1 MHQVE
6 EPIGGKTMLKRAI
19 IAAGVLV
26 SGVLPS
32 QAETKLAIGTPPIA
46 EVEAAFVAKDEG
58 FFDKNGLKVEFLPT
72 GSNQTLVAALMAGSH
87 QIVAVSPTVLLQAV
101 DSGIDLVVV
110 SNCGVTAPRTAKNVG
125 LAVRGGVE
133 LAKPEDLIGKRVGT
147 PSIGGTLDILFR
159 QWLKQK
165 NISDK
170 KVTFIE
176 VPIPNT
182 ADVLK
187 GGTIDAIIAGQPSL
201 GRAVTQSN
209 GKVAFSF
216 MTELPADVPYTTFVA
231 TREWAKAN
239 PAAIASFR
247 AAFAGAA
254 DFIRSNPDKT
264 REIVSKYT
272 RLPIEVLN
280 GIELPECKPVP
291 TVAALD
297 YLEAAMRDGGLL
309 SGKIDTANLILP

>member
-1 MHQVE
+1 MF
-6 EPIGGKTMLKRAI
+6 KRAI
-19 IAAGVLV
+19 MIAGTLAVATIPAL
-26 SGVLPS
+26 
-32 QAETKLAIGTPPIA
+32 AETKIAIGTPPIA

-58 FFDKNGLKVEFLPT
+58 LFDKNGLSVEFLPT
-72 GSNQTLVAALMAGSH
+72 GSNQTLVASLVAGSH

-110 SNCGVTAPRTAKNVG
+110 ANCGVTAPRTAKNVG
-125 LAVRGGVE
+125 LAVREGVTID
-133 LAKPEDLIGKRVGT
+133 KPEDLAGKKIGT

-165 NISDK
+165 KIAEKS
-170 KVTFIE
+170 VTFIE

-201 GRAVTQSN
+201 GRAVAQSN
-209 GKVAFSF
+209 GKIAFHF
-216 MTELPADVPYTTFVA
+216 MSELPADLPYTTFVA
-231 TREWAKAN
+231 TRDWAKAN
-239 PAAIASFR
+239 AATIASFR
-247 AAFAGAA
+247 TAFGQAA
-254 DFIRSNPDKT
+254 DFMGKNQDKT

-272 RLPIEVLN
+272 RLPLEVLSK
-280 GIELPECKPVP
+280 IELPECKPTP

-297 YLEAAMRDGGLL
+297 YFEKAMRDGGML
-309 SGKIDTANLILP
+309 SGKIDTAGLIAP

>member
-1 MHQVE
+1 
-6 EPIGGKTMLKRAI
+6 MLKRAI
-19 IAAGVLV
+19 LIASVVIAGAA
-26 SGVLPS
+26 PS
-32 QAETKLAIGTPPIA
+32 WAQTRIAVGTPPIA

-58 FFDKNGLKVEFLPT
+58 MFERNGLNVEFLPT
-72 GSNQTLVAALMAGSH
+72 GSNQTLVAALVAGSH

-110 SNCGVTAPRTAKNVG
+110 ANCGVTAPRTATNVG

-133 LAKPEDLIGKRVGT
+133 ISKPEDIKGKKVGT

-165 NISDK
+165 NVPEKS
-170 KVTFIE
+170 VTFIE

-187 GGTIDAIIAGQPSL
+187 GGTIDAIIAGEPSL
-201 GRAVTQSN
+201 GRAVSQSN
-209 GKVAFSF
+209 GKVAFNYMS
-216 MTELPADVPYTTFVA
+216 EIPENLPYTTFVA

-239 PAAIASFR
+239 TGTIKSFR
-247 AAFAGAA
+247 TAFAEAA
-254 DFIRSNPDKT
+254 GYVAANQGKT

-272 RLPIEVLN
+272 RLPVEVLN
-280 GIELPECKPVP
+280 KIELPECKIVP
-291 TVAALD
+291 SKAALD
-297 YLEAAMRDGGLL
+297 YFDKAMREGGMLT
-309 SGKIDTANLILP
+309 GKIDTAGLIAP

>member
-1 MHQVE
+1 
-6 EPIGGKTMLKRAI
+6 MLKRAI
-19 IAAGVLV
+19 LIASVVIAGAA
-26 SGVLPS
+26 PS
-32 QAETKLAIGTPPIA
+32 WAQTRIAVGTPPIA

-58 FFDKNGLKVEFLPT
+58 MFEKNGLNVEFLPT
-72 GSNQTLVAALMAGSH
+72 GSNQTLVAALVAGSH

-110 SNCGVTAPRTAKNVG
+110 ANCGVTARRTATNVG

-133 LAKPEDLIGKRVGT
+133 ISKPEDIKGKKVGT

-165 NISDK
+165 NVPEKS
-170 KVTFIE
+170 VTFIE

-187 GGTIDAIIAGQPSL
+187 GGTIDAIIAGEPSL
-201 GRAVTQSN
+201 GRAVSQSN
-209 GKVAFSF
+209 GKVAFNYMS
-216 MTELPADVPYTTFVA
+216 EIPENLPYTTFVA

-239 PAAIASFR
+239 TGTIKSFR
-247 AAFAGAA
+247 TAFAEAA
-254 DFIRSNPDKT
+254 GYVAANQGKT

-272 RLPIEVLN
+272 RLPVEVLN
-280 GIELPECKPVP
+280 KIELPECKIVP
-291 TVAALD
+291 SKAALD
-297 YLEAAMRDGGLL
+297 YFDTAMREGGMLT
-309 SGKIDTANLILP
+309 GKIDTAGLIAP

>member
-1 MHQVE
+1 MFKH
-6 EPIGGKTMLKRAI
+6 AFI
-19 IAAGVLV
+19 IAGTLALAAIPA
-26 SGVLPS
+26 L
-32 QAETKLAIGTPPIA
+32 AETKIAIGTPPIA

-58 FFDKNGLKVEFLPT
+58 LFDKNGLNVEFLPT
-72 GSNQTLVAALMAGSH
+72 GSNQTLVAALVAGSH

-110 SNCGVTAPRTAKNVG
+110 ANCGVTAPRTARNVG
-125 LAVRGGVE
+125 LAVREGV
-133 LAKPEDLIGKRVGT
+133 AIDKPEDLVGKKVGT

-165 NISDK
+165 NVSDK
-170 KVTFIE
+170 SITFIE

-201 GRAVTQSN
+201 GRAVSQSN
-209 GKVAFSF
+209 GKVAFHF
-216 MTELPADVPYTTFVA
+216 MSELPADLPYTTFVA
-231 TREWAKAN
+231 TRDWAKAN
-239 PAAIASFR
+239 AATIASFR
-247 AAFAGAA
+247 TAFAQAA
-254 DFIRSNPDKT
+254 DFIGKNPDKT

-272 RLPIEVLN
+272 RLPVEVLSK
-280 GIELPECKPVP
+280 IELPECKPVP

-297 YLEAAMRDGGLL
+297 YLEKAMQDGGML
-309 SGKIDTANLILP
+309 SSKIDTAGLIAP